1 MLENKLSCVIVDDEV
16 EALDL
21 LEILLADENVR
32 VLDKITD
39 SSKVLKSILK
49 NKPDILFLDINMP
62 NSTGLDIIKSIN
74 EANVEVAVVFVTAFD
89 DYIFDAIKNS
99 AFDYL
104 VKPVDIEELKETL
117 NRYRNQNADRET
129 FSQVFQSLD
138 FSNKIKVPMNS
149 GYLFLDIENILF
161 IRADAAYSYI
171 CSSDREKEVFSNTSL
186 GKYEELLSPKQFLR
200 VSRQYLINA
209 NYLSMIDKK
218 EQLCYLK
225 KCNREESVHVSKK
238 SIKMLDEIFDH
249 LK

>member
-21 LEILLADENVR
+21 LEILLADENVN

-74 EANVEVAVVFVTAFD
+74 EANIEVTVVFVTAFD
-89 DYIFDAIKNS
+89 DYVFDAIKNS

-104 VKPVDIEELKETL
+104 VKPVDIEELKDTL

-129 FSQVFQSLD
+129 FSQVFKSLD

-171 CSSDREKEVFSNTSL
+171 CSSDSEKEVFSNTSL